1 MPFRTGSGMVY
12 DNGVDEG
19 LSLKRCDPP
28 IGMVPYSVCMI
39 AGVRAVDNIVLVALP
54 ELSVMCD

>member
-1 MPFRTGSGMVY
+1 MVY